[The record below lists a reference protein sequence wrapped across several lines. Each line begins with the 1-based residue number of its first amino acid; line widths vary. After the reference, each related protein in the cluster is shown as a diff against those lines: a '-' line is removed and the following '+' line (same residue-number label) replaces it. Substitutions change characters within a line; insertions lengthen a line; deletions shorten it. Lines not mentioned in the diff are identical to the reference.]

1 MTAAMIRKIAH
12 IGIAVRDLEE
22 RIPFY
27 RDVLG
32 LKYEGIQDLPAR
44 GLRIALFDAGGV
56 HIELL
61 QGMRPDATISTFI
74 EQRGEGIHHLA
85 FDVDDAAA
93 MLAHLAGNGIRAL
106 DPVPRDGAGGAKIA
120 FLDPHDTGRV
130 LLEICEK
137 GRDVRQPE

>member
-1 MTAAMIRKIAH
+1 MSAAMIRKIAH

-27 RDVLG
+27 RDALG

-56 HIELL
+56 HIELI

-93 MLAHLAGNGIRAL
+93 MLAHLSGNGIRAL

-130 LLEICEK
+130 LMELCQK
-137 GRDVRQPE
+137 GSDPKSRE

>member
-1 MTAAMIRKIAH
+1 MTAAMIRKVAH
-12 IGIAVRDLEE
+12 IGIAVKSLEE

-32 LKYEGIQDLPAR
+32 LKFEGIQDLPAR
-44 GLRIALFDAGGV
+44 GLRLAVFGAGGA

-61 QGMRPDATISTFI
+61 QGTRPDATISTFI
-74 EQRGEGIHHLA
+74 EQRGEGIHHIA

-93 MLAHLAGNGIRAL
+93 MLARLSGSGIRAL
-106 DPVPRDGAGGAKIA
+106 DPVPRDGAGGAKIV

-130 LLEICEK
+130 LMELVQK
-137 GRDVRQPE
+137 NGPKPGK